1 MARGRL
7 GNTWPDH
14 WLAVSTCSCAHS
26 SRSLR
31 ARCTIF
37 SSGGTL
43 APTPDAR
50 RASAAVSVSST
61 DLTALVHLTGFTT
74 GVVLYA
80 MLAAMTLRDGASEET
95 AESINRIPL
104 AAALLG
110 LLWNVGALVIYSQ
123 RDFRIG
129 VPPPAFVALA
139 FAALGFLPAVVVHS
153 ATRPIATAS
162 QRLLVIGSYTLSA
175 GAAVMQAIGAAA
187 GAAPSRLAL
196 ETLTVGYAAVLVLVA
211 IATRRRAGWQRNL
224 ATVALAAFAVSA
236 LHLSH
241 DSVHPDSPLAA
252 LLGHH
257 ASLALVLVI
266 LYQDYRF
273 AFADLF
279 LRRALS
285 LVVLV
290 GMAVGLH
297 VWVALPLGAALGGPT
312 ENTVTTGVHV
322 ALWVATALLYP
333 FIRREVGRFVDG
345 VILGRLEFPHVRDDV
360 ALAISRAET
369 AEEILRKACA
379 VLGPALGT
387 KSLHPRTD
395 DTPSHLAHATVER
408 PADAREALDH
418 ARVYIPTNDPPR
430 YVIELDGLNHGR
442 RLMSDD
448 IALLESVAPI
458 VGRRIDAVR
467 VTQERFDR
475 GLREREIMQLAAEAE
490 LGALRAQINPHFLF
504 NALTT
509 IGYLLKTAPDRA
521 LGTLYHLT
529 DLLRAALRRPPGE
542 VIPLGE
548 ELDLVEAYLAIE
560 HERFEERLAVHID
573 APGEL
578 RDIPVLPLL
587 IQPLVEN
594 AVKHGI
600 SPLKRGGTVSVSA
613 TLELVESRR
622 GAQRL
627 LRVMVADTGAGLDRL
642 ALDTRIGGGGVGLRS
657 IHRRLAVHY
666 GSEATLEVTSAP
678 DRGTRAELRLPVP
691 PEFVV
696 VTPNVSAGTAERK
709 ADVRTEVSGV

>member
-1 MARGRL
+1 
-7 GNTWPDH
+7 
-14 WLAVSTCSCAHS
+14 
-26 SRSLR
+26 
-31 ARCTIF
+31 
-37 SSGGTL
+37 
-43 APTPDAR
+43 
-50 RASAAVSVSST
+50 VSST
-61 DLTALVHLTGFTT
+61 DLTALVHLAGFTT

-80 MLAAMTLRDGASEET
+80 MLAVMTLRRGASERT
-95 AESINRIPL
+95 GESINRIPL
-104 AAALLG
+104 AASLLG
-110 LLWNVGALVIYSQ
+110 LLWNIGALVIYSQ
-123 RDFRIG
+123 RDFRVG

-153 ATRPIATAS
+153 ATRPVATLG
-162 QRLLVIGSYTLSA
+162 QRILVIGSYVLSA
-175 GAAVMQAIGAAA
+175 AAGAMQALGAAS

-211 IATRRRAGWQRNL
+211 LATRRRAGWQRNL

-241 DSVHPDSPLAA
+241 DSAHPDPPLVA

-290 GMAVGLH
+290 GLAVALH
-297 VWVALPLGAALGGPT
+297 VWVALPLGRMLGGPT
-312 ENTVTTGVHV
+312 ENTVTIAVHV

-333 FIRREVGRFVDG
+333 FIQREVGRFVDG
-345 VILGRLEFPHVRDDV
+345 VILGRLEYPHVRDDV

-387 KSLHPRTD
+387 RALHPRAD
-395 DTPSHLAHATVER
+395 DTPSHVAHATVER
-408 PADAREALDH
+408 PSDAREALDH
-418 ARVYIPTNDPPR
+418 AQVHIPTNDPPR
-430 YVIELDGLNHGR
+430 YVIDIDGLHDGR

-448 IALLESVAPI
+448 IALLESVALI

-490 LGALRAQINPHFLF
+490 LGALRAQLNPHFLF

-573 APGEL
+573 VPREL
-578 RDIPVLPLL
+578 RTVPVLPLL

-613 TLELVESRR
+613 TLEMVGGRR
-622 GAQRL
+622 GTQRR
-627 LRVMVADTGAGLDRL
+627 LRVIVVDTGAGLDRL
-642 ALDTRIGGGGVGLRS
+642 ALDTRISGGGVGLRS

-666 GSEATLEVTSAP
+666 GSEATLEVSGAP
-678 DRGTRAELRLPVP
+678 GRGTRAELCLPVP
-691 PEFVV
+691 SEVAPAP
-696 VTPNVSAGTAERK
+696 PNVMAGPSERRADARAE
-709 ADVRTEVSGV
+709 ASGV